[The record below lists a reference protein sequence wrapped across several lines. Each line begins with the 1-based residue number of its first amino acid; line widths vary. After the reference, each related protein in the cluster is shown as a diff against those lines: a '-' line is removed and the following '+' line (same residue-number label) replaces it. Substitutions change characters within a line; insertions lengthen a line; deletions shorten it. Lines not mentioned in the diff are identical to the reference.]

1 MRRGLSAVAGLLA
14 PLLAAGPAAAAPAVH
29 TLVIDRMKFGPLPA
43 NLRAGDSI
51 LWVNKDLFRHSA
63 TARDGSFNLDLPPKA
78 SGRTV
83 VKRRGAIPFFCK
95 YHPGMKGVIV
105 SR

>member
-1 MRRGLSAVAGLLA
+1 MRCGLLA
-14 PLLAAGPAAAAPAVH
+14 AASLLAPPVAAGPAAAAPTVH
-29 TLVIDRMKFGPLPA
+29 RVVLDKMKFGPLPA
-43 NLRAGDSI
+43 NLRAGDVI
-51 LWVNKDLFRHSA
+51 LWVNNDLFRHSA
-63 TARDGSFNLDLPPKA
+63 TARDGSFNLDLPPGR

-83 VKRRGAIPFFCK
+83 VKRKGAIPFFCK

>member
-1 MRRGLSAVAGLLA
+1 MRRGLLAAAILLA
-14 PLLAAGPAAAAPAVH
+14 LPLAAGPAAAAPAVH
-29 TLVIDRMKFGPLPA
+29 KVVIDKMRFGPLSA
-43 NLRAGDSI
+43 NLRSGDVI
-51 LWVNKDLFRHSA
+51 LWINRDLFRHSA
-63 TARDGSFNLDLPPKA
+63 TARDGRFNLDLPPKA

-83 VKRRGAIPFFCK
+83 IKRRGAAPFFCK